1 MKRKSV
7 FEELKMSKELESK
20 IDKIALS
27 LTKKIDAEIIREK
40 YAPVLSVL
48 KLVGAG
54 AFLAASF
61 AAPNLPKALKPFISD
76 TNDYEA
82 WKRFNFRYLKR
93 TLQRLEKERL
103 VEIKD
108 ENNMQIVEITNKG
121 RKRILKCALDE
132 LTIEKPKSW
141 DGQWR
146 LVSYDIPGKLKTVRE
161 IFNNY
166 LRIWDFYPIHESVF
180 LHAYPCIKE
189 VDFLREYLGIGKY
202 VRIFK
207 VSAIEN
213 DQQFRDFF
221 GV

>member
-1 MKRKSV
+1 MKYKST
-7 FEELKMSKELESK
+7 FEELEISKELESK
-20 IDKIALS
+20 IDKIAVSLS
-27 LTKKIDAEIIREK
+27 RKIERELFREK

-61 AAPNLPKALKPFISD
+61 MAPNLPKAFKPLISD

-103 VEIKD
+103 VEIKNED
-108 ENNMQIVEITNKG
+108 NMQIVEITNKG

-146 LVSYDIPGKLKTVRE
+146 LVSYDIPGKLKNVRE
-161 IFNNY
+161 IFNSY
-166 LRIWDFYPIHESVF
+166 LRTWSFYPVHESVF
-180 LHAYPCIKE
+180 LHAYPCVKE
-189 VDFLREYLGIGKY
+189 VGFLREYLGIGKY

>member
-1 MKRKSV
+1 MKYKST
-7 FEELKMSKELESK
+7 FEELEISKELESK
-20 IDKIALS
+20 IDKIAVS
-27 LTKKIDAEIIREK
+27 LTRKIEGELRSKK

-61 AAPNLPKALKPFISD
+61 VAPNLPKTLKPFLSD

-93 TLQRLEKERL
+93 TLHRLEKEKL

-146 LVSYDIPGKLKTVRE
+146 LVSYDIPGKLKNVRE
-161 IFNNY
+161 LFNSY
-166 LRIWDFYPIHESVF
+166 LRIWNFYPIHESVF
-180 LHAYPCIKE
+180 LHAYPCVKE